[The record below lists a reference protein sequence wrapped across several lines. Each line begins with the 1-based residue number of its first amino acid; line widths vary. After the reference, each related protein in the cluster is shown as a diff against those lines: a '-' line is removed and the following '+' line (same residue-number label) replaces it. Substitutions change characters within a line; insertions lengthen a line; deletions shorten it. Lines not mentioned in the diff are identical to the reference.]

1 MTKHSKYR
9 KFVRFIWVAFS
20 AAIIGVVGVFGA
32 GSAGLLGSMPDFRQ
46 LENPKTNLATQII
59 SADNTVLGKFYFNDN
74 RTPISYDEIPKSM
87 IDALIATEDERFYS
101 HSGIDFRGTARAL
114 FYLGS
119 KGGGSTITQQLARQL
134 FTGVRSR
141 NKLEAVVQKIKEWV
155 IAIRLERRYT
165 KNEIIAMYL
174 NIYDFNYNADGI
186 RSASS
191 IYFSKKPDQMSLS
204 ESAVLV
210 GMLKNSSLYNPLRRP
225 ELVRER
231 RNIVYQQMLRNQL
244 IDPKEKDSLAALP
257 IEVNFNPQSHREGIA
272 TYFRAYLQKFMRSW
286 IANNPKEDGSSYNLY
301 LDGLSIYTTID
312 SRLQT
317 YAEQAVAA
325 HMSALQ
331 KEFFRQN
338 SGEFN
343 PTAPFL
349 EIKEDEIERIMEQAK
364 RRSERWRK
372 MKARGL
378 DEASILA
385 SFEVPTEMKVFGWNG
400 DIDTVMTPTDS
411 IRYYKHFLRAG
422 MMSMEPQ
429 SGHVKAWVGGINYRH
444 FQFDHVMQGKR
455 QIGSTFKPF
464 VYATA
469 IDQLKLSPCDSL
481 PDGYYC
487 VEPAKFGAH
496 DAWCP
501 KNSGDRYIGKRTLK
515 NALANSVNTISAR
528 LIDKVGPR
536 PVANLARNLGIRSNI
551 PSVPAIAL
559 GSADLSVYEMVGAYS
574 SFANKGIYVK
584 PVLVTRIE
592 DKNGTVIYQATPE
605 TKDVLSEESAYVT
618 LKLLEGVTEAG
629 SGIRLRHV
637 GADKTNPI
645 FRDIVTG
652 YPYAFKNPIAGKT
665 GTTQNQSDG
674 WFIGMVPNLA
684 TGVWVGGEDR
694 ATHFET
700 IAYGQ
705 GATMALPIWAS
716 YMQACYADSTL
727 VVSQEPFEAPDFVSI
742 PLDCDSLSLARQ
754 QKSFFKDED
763 LSDLGF

>member
-1 MTKHSKYR
+1 
-9 KFVRFIWVAFS
+9 
-20 AAIIGVVGVFGA
+20 
-32 GSAGLLGSMPDFRQ
+32 
-46 LENPKTNLATQII
+46 
-59 SADNTVLGKFYFNDN
+59 
-74 RTPISYDEIPKSM
+74 
-87 IDALIATEDERFYS
+87 
-101 HSGIDFRGTARAL
+101 
-114 FYLGS
+114 
-119 KGGGSTITQQLARQL
+119 
-134 FTGVRSR
+134 
-141 NKLEAVVQKIKEWV
+141 
-155 IAIRLERRYT
+155 
-165 KNEIIAMYL
+165 
-174 NIYDFNYNADGI
+174 
-186 RSASS
+186 
-191 IYFSKKPDQMSLS
+191 
-204 ESAVLV
+204 
-210 GMLKNSSLYNPLRRP
+210 
-225 ELVRER
+225 
-231 RNIVYQQMLRNQL
+231 
-244 IDPKEKDSLAALP
+244 
-257 IEVNFNPQSHREGIA
+257 
-272 TYFRAYLQKFMRSW
+272 
-286 IANNPKEDGSSYNLY
+286 
-301 LDGLSIYTTID
+301 
-312 SRLQT
+312 
-317 YAEQAVAA
+317 
-325 HMSALQ
+325 
-331 KEFFRQN
+331 
-338 SGEFN
+338 
-343 PTAPFL
+343 
-349 EIKEDEIERIMEQAK
+349 
-364 RRSERWRK
+364 

-385 SFEVPTEMKVFGWNG
+385 SFEAPTEMEVFGWNG

-536 PVANLARNLGIRSNI
+536 PVATLARNLGVTSYI

-652 YPYAFKNPIAGKT
+652 YPYAFENPIAGKT

-727 VVSQEPFEAPDFVSI
+727 VVSQEPFEAPAFVSI